1 MSAPAYSQSSPVS
14 RLDQHGFPHTDAKP
28 DHWSWLTFAGRVS
41 EFSGVGATAAL
52 TLACR
57 VVLEAQLHAEPVA
70 WITRNTSCFFPPDM
84 ATNGVDLEALVV
96 VRVADSRAV
105 ARAADMLLRSG
116 GFGLLVL
123 DLGKDEQI
131 PLPLQTRLAAF
142 ARTHATAVLCLTQKP
157 PTASSVGSL
166 VTLRGDVS
174 RQHIAPDHFAC
185 TFSVV
190 KDKRWGLSWT
200 HVEVVHGPA
209 GVC

>member
-1 MSAPAYSQSSPVS
+1 MFAPASSPSPLVS
-14 RLDQHGFPHTDAKP
+14 GLDPHRFPPTDAKP
-28 DHWSWLTFAGRVS
+28 NYWTWPTFAGRVS

-52 TLACR
+52 TLASR
-57 VVLEAQLHAEPVA
+57 VVLEAQFHAEPVA

-96 VRVADSRAV
+96 VRVANSRAV

-123 DLGKDEQI
+123 DLGKDGQI
-131 PLPLQTRLAAF
+131 PSPLQTRLATF
-142 ARTHATAVLCLTQKP
+142 ARTHTTAVLCLTQKP
-157 PTASSVGSL
+157 PAALSAGSL
-166 VTLRGDVS
+166 VALRGDVS
-174 RQHIAPDHFAC
+174 RRRIAPDHFAC
-185 TFSVV
+185 TFAVV

-200 HVEVVHGPA
+200 HVEVIHGPA

>member
-1 MSAPAYSQSSPVS
+1 MFTPTYSRSPLVS
-14 RLDQHGFPHTDAKP
+14 GLDRHGFPPTEAKP
-28 DHWSWLTFAGRVS
+28 DHWTWLTFAGRVS

-57 VVLEAQLHAEPVA
+57 VVLEAQFHAEPVA
-70 WITRNTSCFFPPDM
+70 WVTRNTSCFFPPDM

-123 DLGKDEQI
+123 DLGVDGQI

-157 PTASSVGSL
+157 PAAPSVGSL
-166 VTLRGDVS
+166 IALRGDVS
-174 RQHIAPDHFAC
+174 RRHIAPDHFAC

-190 KDKRWGLSWT
+190 KDKRRGLSWT
-200 HVEVVHGPA
+200 HVEVIRGPA